1 MTNSRE
7 IILNRIGRSL
17 KRIGDVADI
26 NEAFATLIRQ
36 KREPVQPP
44 LSETLVE
51 GFVRAA
57 GEAAATVHSLNTLDE
72 FAPWLEKLARKNQPL
87 VLSPNIQELAGRL
100 SRFNITEDV
109 KLSRNWGIVRA
120 YAGIAETGTVVSFS
134 EDCPSGM
141 LFLVERLIVVLNK
154 EDIVAYQEDIWQ
166 KLRQRF
172 GGNMPRAVN
181 FITGPSRTADVEQTI
196 QLGAHG
202 PRWVDYVLVS
212 GNSGA

>member
-7 IILNRIGRSL
+7 TILNRIGRSL

-36 KREPVQPP
+36 KRVPVQPP
-44 LSETLVE
+44 LSDSVVE
-51 GFVRAA
+51 VFIRAA
-57 GEAAATVHSLNTLDE
+57 RESAAEVHSLNTLDE
-72 FAPWLEKLARKNQPL
+72 FGRWLEKLARKNQPF
-87 VLSPNIQELAGRL
+87 VLSPNIQELIGQL
-100 SRFNITEDV
+100 SGFKITEDI
-109 KLSRNWGIVRA
+109 KAPRNWGIVRA

-154 EDIVAYQEDIWQ
+154 DDIVAYQEDIWR
-166 KLRQRF
+166 KLRQRS
-172 GGNMPRAVN
+172 GGGMPRAVN

-202 PRWVDYVLVS
+202 PRWVDYVLIS
-212 GNSGA
+212 G